1 MVIFQY
7 NLDIFVWIKHGCLTN
22 TVYVMDPNNSFIK
35 RLWCTTSYLD
45 LRKGSGITK
54 RPGNLSLFKGGMN
67 FSPKKKKKKEDPQKS
82 ATDIFFLH
90 FGYFTPQ
97 NLINLVNR

>member
-1 MVIFQY
+1 MVICQY
-7 NLDIFVWIKHGCLTN
+7 NLDIFVWIKNSCLTN
-22 TVYVMDPNNSFIK
+22 TVYVMDPNNSVIK

-67 FSPKKKKKKEDPQKS
+67 FSPKKKKKKKKIHKNQLQ
-82 ATDIFFLH
+82 IFFFYILDIS
-90 FGYFTPQ
+90 
-97 NLINLVNR
+97 LLKI